1 MKKFVIDRSIWR
13 TGQDSN
19 NGTGKGE
26 TLLLNE
32 HKYMCCLGMYCEQL
46 GIDRQRLVFTGSP
59 ASLEMDIPLLTYKS
73 VDEYMDTDFASRAME
88 INDGDEAESNEE
100 RERMIAEHFAKEGI
114 EIEFINQY
122 N

>member
-1 MKKFVIDRSIWR
+1 MKKFVIDRSKWR
-13 TGQDSN
+13 TGDFYEIK
-19 NGTGKGE
+19 TGIGE
-26 TLLLNE
+26 TQLLNE

-46 GIDRQRLVFTGSP
+46 GIDRRKLLFAGTP
-59 ASLEMDIPLLTYKS
+59 ASLEMDIPLLTYLS
-73 VDEYMDTDFASRAME
+73 VDEYKDTDFANAAMK
-88 INDGDEAESNEE
+88 INDDETISNGE